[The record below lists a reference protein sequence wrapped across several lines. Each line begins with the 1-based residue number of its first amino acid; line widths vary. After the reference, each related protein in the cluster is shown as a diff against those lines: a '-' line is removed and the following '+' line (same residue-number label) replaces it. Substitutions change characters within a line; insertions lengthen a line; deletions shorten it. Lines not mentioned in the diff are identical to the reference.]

1 MSRRRTFATLA
12 LLSCVLAVPAIAVAQ
27 QVDTDNDEADSDVR
41 VFEEIVVSAQKIE
54 KTLREVPAS
63 VSTLDGQFIQES
75 GAFGFGDLQ
84 TYAANVE
91 IRITPIGGSLR
102 MRGFGT
108 QSSNAGFEPS
118 VGTVV
123 DGVFYGRS
131 NFLAAFF
138 HDLDRVEVLRG
149 PQGTLFGKN
158 STAGV
163 LNVVTESADTVSE
176 EYSGKLEVLYGD
188 LGERNFRPAFSVP
201 LGYGLA
207 ARLSGSFSQNE
218 GQLFNTLLERSES
231 DVEQRTVRLKV
242 NYDQSGPLTW
252 ELGAFHSRQELGNG
266 IYQLAIATDDLLTL
280 ARDFDPQ
287 VEANPLNFLTS
298 ANVPTFGITNFT
310 GSNLNINF
318 DLPSNLLGDAV
329 TLTSITAY
337 GELVTKAR
345 DIDAD
350 FSPIPVIR
358 TRLVAPMPYR
368 QISQELR
375 LSASNP
381 DLFGFGHGFEFVAGV
396 FYYDAELLAADRFEL
411 EDLGAAAAYFQQAQA
426 NQNGFGGTLVPGQG
440 GATADAINQLVPLLQ
455 AAGQAEQ
462 AVITRLDQQS
472 DTVAVFGQLEHFFYP
487 KWAVIAGLRLGR
499 ETKRG
504 AFDTDVIGQFVPVI
518 ADAETFTA
526 LIEREED
533 EFSPKLGLK
542 WEPVDELNVY
552 GTWSRGFK
560 SGGFNAIALTNDS
573 LEFDPE
579 RAESY
584 ELGAKARVLGGSM
597 QLNAALFSTDF
608 SNLQVSS
615 FDNASFVILNAAE
628 ARSQGFELD
637 INWFPPIPGTM
648 LFASAGYT
656 DARFTRYPNAPAP
669 ADSGQESQDLSGGRL
684 PISSRWSAS
693 LVPSFT
699 ALVPGVQ
706 WGVNA
711 AVDVLYRGERFLDI
725 DLDQRT
731 LQPATTEINAR
742 ITLGD
747 LLETWQLTVAGRNL
761 TDERIL
767 DQVLDQPLSP
777 GNFSAIRGDRGR
789 FVSANLSFN
798 F

>member
-1 MSRRRTFATLA
+1 MLSRWGG
-12 LLSCVLAVPAIAVAQ
+12 CVLAAWLLSGAALAQ
-27 QVDTDNDEADSDVR
+27 TASDNDADTDNGSNVR
-41 VFEEIVVSAQKIE
+41 VFEEIVVSAQKID

-63 VSTLDGQFIQES
+63 VSTLEGQFIQET

-84 TYAANVE
+84 TYASNVE

-123 DGVFYGRS
+123 DGVYYGRS

-176 EYSGKLEVLYGD
+176 EYAGTLELLYGD

-201 LGYGLA
+201 LGDGVA
-207 ARLSGSFSQNE
+207 ARFSGSFSQNE

-231 DVEQRTVRLKV
+231 DVEQRTMRLKV
-242 NYDQSGPLTW
+242 NYDRSGPLTW
-252 ELGAFHSRQELGNG
+252 ELGAFHSRQVLGNG

-280 ARDFDPQ
+280 ARDYDPE

-298 ANVPTFGITNFT
+298 ANVPTFGVTNFT
-310 GSNLNINF
+310 GSNLSVNYE
-318 DLPSNLLGDAV
+318 LPPNLLGDAV
-329 TLTSITAY
+329 TITSITAY
-337 GELVTKAR
+337 GELITKDR

-358 TRLVAPMPYR
+358 TQLIAPMPYR

-375 LSASNP
+375 LAASNP

-396 FYYDAELLAADRFEL
+396 FYYESGLFAADRFEL

-426 NQNGFGGTLVPGQG
+426 NQNGFGGTLVPGLG
-440 GATADAINQLVPLLQ
+440 GATADVINQLVPLVA
-455 AAGQAEQ
+455 AAGQDEQ
-462 AVITRLDQQS
+462 AVLTRLDQS
-472 DTVAVFGQLEHFFYP
+472 GDTVAIFGQLEYYFYP
-487 KWAVIAGLRLGR
+487 RWAAIAGLRLGR

-518 ADAETFTA
+518 ANAETFTA

-542 WEPVDELNVY
+542 WEPVDDLNVY

-560 SGGFNAIALTNDS
+560 SGGFNAIALTNDA

-584 ELGAKARVLGGSM
+584 ELGAKARVLGGAM

-648 LFASAGYT
+648 LFARAGYT
-656 DARFTRYPNAPAP
+656 DARFTSYPNAPAF
-669 ADSGQESQDLSGGRL
+669 ADAEETTQDLSGGRL
-684 PISSRWSAS
+684 PISSQWSAS

-711 AVDVLYRGERFLDI
+711 AVDVLYRGDRFLDI
-725 DLDQRT
+725 DLDPRSY
-731 LQPATTEINAR
+731 QPATTEINAR

-747 LLETWQLTVAGRNL
+747 LLETWQLTIAGRNL

-789 FVSANLSFN
+789 FVSANLSYN